1 MITEQRELSRAGASE
16 KAAFMVLS
24 VKPPD
29 VTNLHSRSSA
39 TRAGR
44 KYLVFTDLFQV
55 ADRDRPPAPPPPAV
69 PVGERRVLEELE
81 GTSVAETQTPSGVG
95 EKAVGRAG
103 RGLVLRNFC
112 PRKSNEK
119 PPR

>member
-16 KAAFMVLS
+16 KAAFTVLS

-55 ADRDRPPAPPPPAV
+55 ADRDHPPPPAV

-81 GTSVAETQTPSGVG
+81 GTSVAETQRR
-95 EKAVGRAG
+95 GREG
-103 RGLVLRNFC
+103 RGKGGQRARLKEFLS
-112 PRKSNEK
+112 P
-119 PPR
+119 

>member
-16 KAAFMVLS
+16 KAAFTVLS

-29 VTNLHSRSSA
+29 MTNLHSRSSA
-39 TRAGR
+39 TRAGH

-55 ADRDRPPAPPPPAV
+55 ADRDHPPPPPAV

-103 RGLVLRNFC
+103 RG
-112 PRKSNEK
+112 SS
-119 PPR
+119 

>member
-16 KAAFMVLS
+16 KAAFTVLS
-24 VKPPD
+24 VKSPD

-55 ADRDRPPAPPPPAV
+55 ADRDPSPPAV

>member
-16 KAAFMVLS
+16 KAAFTVLS
-24 VKPPD
+24 VKSPD

-55 ADRDRPPAPPPPAV
+55 ADRDHPPLAV
-69 PVGERRVLEELE
+69 PVGERRRR
-81 GTSVAETQTPSGVG
+81 GT
-95 EKAVGRAG
+95 
-103 RGLVLRNFC
+103 
-112 PRKSNEK
+112 
-119 PPR
+119 

>member
-1 MITEQRELSRAGASE
+1 MITEQRKLSRAGASE
-16 KAAFMVLS
+16 KAAFTVLS

-55 ADRDRPPAPPPPAV
+55 ADRDHPPPPAV

>member
-16 KAAFMVLS
+16 KAAFTVLS

-55 ADRDRPPAPPPPAV
+55 ADRDRPPAPPPRQFRWVSGGSWRSWREPAW
-69 PVGERRVLEELE
+69 PKPRRPAAWARRPWE
-81 GTSVAETQTPSGVG
+81 
-95 EKAVGRAG
+95 GRAEG
-103 RGLVLRNFC
+103 
-112 PRKSNEK
+112 SS
-119 PPR
+119 

>member
-16 KAAFMVLS
+16 KAAFTVLS
-24 VKPPD
+24 VKSPD

-55 ADRDRPPAPPPPAV
+55 ADRDHPPPP
-69 PVGERRVLEELE
+69 G
-81 GTSVAETQTPSGVG
+81 SSGG
-95 EKAVGRAG
+95 
-103 RGLVLRNFC
+103 
-112 PRKSNEK
+112 
-119 PPR
+119 

>member
-16 KAAFMVLS
+16 KAAFTVLS
-24 VKPPD
+24 VKSPD

-44 KYLVFTDLFQV
+44 RYLVFTDLFQV
-55 ADRDRPPAPPPPAV
+55 ADRDPPPLAV

-112 PRKSNEK
+112 PCKSNEK

>member
-16 KAAFMVLS
+16 KAAFTVLS

-55 ADRDRPPAPPPPAV
+55 ADRDHPPPRQFRWVSGGSWRSWREPAW
-69 PVGERRVLEELE
+69 PKPRRPAAWARRPWE
-81 GTSVAETQTPSGVG
+81 
-95 EKAVGRAG
+95 GRAEG
-103 RGLVLRNFC
+103 
-112 PRKSNEK
+112 SS
-119 PPR
+119 

>member
-1 MITEQRELSRAGASE
+1 MITEQRELSRAGVSE
-16 KAAFMVLS
+16 KAAFTVLS

-44 KYLVFTDLFQV
+44 RYLVFTDLFQV
-55 ADRDRPPAPPPPAV
+55 ADRDRPPAPPPAV

>member
-1 MITEQRELSRAGASE
+1 M
-16 KAAFMVLS
+16 
-24 VKPPD
+24 
-29 VTNLHSRSSA
+29 TNLHSRSSA

-55 ADRDRPPAPPPPAV
+55 ADRNPAPPPAV
-69 PVGERRVLEELE
+69 LVGERRVLEELE

>member
-16 KAAFMVLS
+16 KAAFTVLS

-55 ADRDRPPAPPPPAV
+55 ADRNPAPPPAV
-69 PVGERRVLEELE
+69 LVGERRVLEELE

>member
-1 MITEQRELSRAGASE
+1 M
-16 KAAFMVLS
+16 
-24 VKPPD
+24 KPPD

-55 ADRDRPPAPPPPAV
+55 ADRDPPRPPPAV
-69 PVGERRVLEELE
+69 PVGEPRVLEELE